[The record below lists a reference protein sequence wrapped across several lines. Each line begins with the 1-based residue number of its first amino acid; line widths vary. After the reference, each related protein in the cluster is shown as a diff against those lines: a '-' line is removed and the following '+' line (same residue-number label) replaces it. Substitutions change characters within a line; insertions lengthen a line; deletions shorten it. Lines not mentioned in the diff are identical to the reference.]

1 MSSSLAALR
10 QQLAELLEGPR
21 LGGAGLATGVP
32 ALDALLAG
40 GGMPRGRLTEVV
52 GARGSGKTTFVR
64 RVVEETVARGLWV
77 AYVDAAR
84 TLAPRDWAHLSE
96 GDGVWMIRPRDAA
109 RGAWCADVLLRSG
122 AFALV
127 VLDGAPPLPHR
138 VALRLVG
145 LAHEKDAALVV
156 LGDEGGGSRL
166 AGALR
171 LAVSLAPGRRIA
183 IAVEKGGTRQRVE
196 VSCAIDMARRLCAH
210 PAVPD
215 RRGVGTAGRT
225 GRTRRAGRAG

>member
-1 MSSSLAALR
+1 MSLAALR
-10 QQLAELLEGPR
+10 QQLSQIVEPAEPQSP
-21 LGGAGLATGVP
+21 GLPTGVA
-32 ALDALLAG
+32 ALDLVLRDG
-40 GGMPRGRLTEVV
+40 IRRGRLTEIA
-52 GARGSGKTTFVR
+52 GAPGSGRTTLVR
-64 RVVEETVARGLWV
+64 RLVETALADELSV
-77 AYVDAAR
+77 AYVDASR
-84 TLAPRDWAHLSE
+84 TLDPRGWAHLGRHE
-96 GDGVWMIRPRDAA
+96 GFRVVRPADRA

-127 VLDGAPPLPHR
+127 VLDGAPLLPHR

-156 LGDEGGGSRL
+156 LGEEGGGSRL

-171 LAVSLAPGRRIA
+171 LAVSLVSGRHIA

-215 RRGVGTAGRT
+215 RRGVGRRSGRSE
-225 GRTRRAGRAG
+225 RSRR